1 MKRALSNTALARKML
16 ISFWSDCQPHSVQE
30 FKAYLQENNM
40 ETVGNTHIQSAI
52 YTATSQEVLN
62 RISRAIYQ
70 AGKNLNEIRDLS
82 DRKTNGMKS
91 VLRRVKSILS
101 SPVNV
106 TAISPKER
114 ELIPKLQELYQE
126 CENLLNELE
135 SEGGCDEISE

>member
-1 MKRALSNTALARKML
+1 
-16 ISFWSDCQPHSVQE
+16 
-30 FKAYLQENNM
+30 
-40 ETVGNTHIQSAI
+40 
-52 YTATSQEVLN
+52 
-62 RISRAIYQ
+62 
-70 AGKNLNEIRDLS
+70 
-82 DRKTNGMKS
+82 MKS

-135 SEGGCDEISE
+135 SEGDSNEISK